1 MEGIMKEVR
10 YNAAPGI
17 VWLVCL
23 LVATIGFGVLAGY
36 GFQTKQLLIAIPA
49 VTMATIVL
57 FCTAGFFTVA
67 PNEAKVL
74 QFFGR
79 YVGTVHDAG
88 PRIVNPFYTKKAVS
102 TRVRNFESSRL
113 KVNDLEGNPIEIAAV
128 VVWQVVDT
136 AEALFLVDDYVDFV
150 KTQSESALR
159 QMAQSFPYDSHD
171 TGAVSL
177 RSHHAEIAERL
188 REEVQERLSSA
199 GVKVIEARITHL
211 AFAPE
216 IAQAMLQRQ
225 QASAIISARTR
236 IVEGAVSMVEMALHQ
251 LADRG
256 VVTLDEERKAAMV
269 SNLLVVLCGDRGTQP
284 VVNAGSIHG

>member
-1 MEGIMKEVR
+1 MKEVR

-17 VWLVCL
+17 VWLIGL
-23 LVATIGFGVLAGY
+23 LVLTVGFAVLAGY
-36 GFQTKQLLIAIPA
+36 GFQNKNLAIAIPS
-49 VTMATIVL
+49 VLLATVAL
-57 FCTAGFFTVA
+57 VCTAGFFTVA

-74 QFFGR
+74 QIFGR

-88 PRIVNPFYTKKAVS
+88 ARMVNPFYTKKAVS
-102 TRVRNFESSRL
+102 VRVRNFESSRL

-171 TGAVSL
+171 TGAISL
-177 RSHHAEIAERL
+177 RSHHAEIADRL
-188 REEVQERLSSA
+188 REEVQERLASA

-236 IVEGAVSMVEMALHQ
+236 IVEGAVSMVEMALAQ
-251 LADRG
+251 LAERD

>member
-1 MEGIMKEVR
+1 MKEIR
-10 YNAAPGI
+10 ISAAPGI
-17 VWLVCL
+17 IWLIGL
-23 LVATIGFGVLAGY
+23 IVAVAAFGALAAY
-36 GFQTKQLLIAIPA
+36 GFKNKDFLIAIPS
-49 VTMATIVL
+49 VIVAIVAL
-57 FCTAGFFTVA
+57 VCTAGFFTVA

-74 QFFGR
+74 QLFGR

-88 PRIVNPFYTKKAVS
+88 ARMVNPFYTKKAVS
-102 TRVRNFESSRL
+102 VRVRNFESSRL

-171 TGAVSL
+171 TGAISL
-177 RSHHAEIAERL
+177 RSHHAEIADRL

-236 IVEGAVSMVEMALHQ
+236 IVEGAVSMVEMALQQ
-251 LADRG
+251 LAARD

-284 VVNAGSIHG
+284 VVNTGSIHG

>member
-1 MEGIMKEVR
+1 MKEIR
-10 YNAAPGI
+10 ISAAPGI
-17 VWLVCL
+17 VWLIGL
-23 LVATIGFGVLAGY
+23 IIAVAAFGALAVY
-36 GFQTKQLLIAIPA
+36 GFKNKDFIIAIPSVIVA
-49 VTMATIVL
+49 VVALV
-57 FCTAGFFTVA
+57 CTAGFFTVA

-74 QFFGR
+74 QLFGR

-88 PRIVNPFYTKKAVS
+88 ARMVNPFYTKKAVS
-102 TRVRNFESSRL
+102 VRVRNFESSRL

-236 IVEGAVSMVEMALHQ
+236 IVEGAVSMVEMALAQ
-251 LADRG
+251 LAERD

-284 VVNAGSIHG
+284 VVNTGSIHG